1 MSHVC
6 VCYDGADIKSVSH
19 CVCVLSASDEAED
32 LRRCLADVHST
43 LDSRS
48 LVAFLVLVRHRSQTQ
63 RSFSSTVYITQCLK
77 KTSKVYL

>member
-32 LRRCLADVHST
+32 LRRRLADVHST

-48 LVAFLVLVRHRSQTQ
+48 LVAFLVRHC
-63 RSFSSTVYITQCLK
+63 SFSSTVYITQCLK